1 MSSTTIDAAPGAA
14 GLPLP
19 GIDKPLAGGQLI
31 LAAMLLAAANF
42 IVVLDTTI
50 ANVSV
55 PNIAGGLGASS
66 SQGTLVITS
75 YAVAEAITV
84 PLTGWL
90 ANRFGSVR
98 VFITAMVMFGLC
110 SVLCGLA
117 PSLGSLVAFR
127 IFQGLSGGPLMP
139 LSQTLLLRIF
149 PKEKAA
155 AAVGLWGVTTLVA
168 PILGPILGG
177 KICDELSWPFIF
189 FINVPIALVCAYL
202 GWQLLKR
209 YETPSLKARIDAVGL
224 GLLVVWVSAMQ
235 IMLDEGKDLDWFAS
249 HEIVALAVV
258 AVIGFLAFLIWELT
272 ADEPVVD
279 LRVFRHRGFT
289 MSVVTI
295 CLAFGAFFGSTVLT
309 PLWLQNYMGYTA
321 TQAGIATAASG
332 VLAVL
337 AAPFAASLSEK
348 VDSRLLV
355 FLGVI
360 WLGLMTLLRTDA
372 TSDMTLWQI
381 SSLLLFQG
389 IGLPF
394 FFMPLTSLALS
405 SVDEPETASAAGLM
419 NFCRTVAGAFATS
432 LVQTAWE
439 NRSSHNHEELAGLV
453 DRGGDTMQALTA
465 SGLSPDQA
473 RGMIE
478 QLVQGQAVMLA
489 TNQVF
494 LWAGLAFILAATAIW
509 FAPKPTR
516 VADTTGAH

>member
-1 MSSTTIDAAPGAA
+1 MSSFTVDFALTG
-14 GLPLP
+14 G
-19 GIDKPLAGGQLI
+19 DKPLARGQLV
-31 LAAMLLAAANF
+31 LAAIVLAAANF
-42 IVVLDTTI
+42 VVVLDTTI

-90 ANRFGSVR
+90 ASRFGSVR

-117 PSLGSLVAFR
+117 LSLGSLVVFR
-127 IFQGLSGGPLMP
+127 VLQGLAGGPLMP

-155 AAVGLWGVTTLVA
+155 AAVGLWGVTALIA
-168 PILGPILGG
+168 PVLGPILGG
-177 KICDELSWPFIF
+177 KICDGLNWPFIF
-189 FINVPIALVCAYL
+189 FINVPIALGCACL

-209 YETPSLKARIDAVGL
+209 YETASFKTRTDAVGL
-224 GLLVVWVSAMQ
+224 GLLVVWVAAMQ
-235 IMLDEGKDLDWFAS
+235 IMLDEGKNLDWFAS
-249 HEIVALAVV
+249 HDIVILAVLAVV
-258 AVIGFLAFLIWELT
+258 GFLAFLIWELT

-289 MSVVTI
+289 MSVVTT
-295 CLAFGAFFGSTVLT
+295 CLGFGAFFGSTVL
-309 PLWLQNYMGYTA
+309 A
-321 TQAGIATAASG
+321 I
-332 VLAVL
+332 L
-337 AAPFAASLSEK
+337 AAPLAASLSGK
-348 VDSRLLV
+348 LDSRLLV

-389 IGLPF
+389 VGLPF

-405 SVDEPETASAAGLM
+405 SVDEAETASAAGLM

-439 NRSSHNHEELAGLV
+439 NRSRHNHEELAGLV
-453 DRGGDTMQALTA
+453 DRGGDTMQALSA
-465 SGLSPDQA
+465 NGFSLEQA

-478 QLVQGQAVMLA
+478 QMVQGQAVMVA
-489 TNQVF
+489 TNQIF
-494 LWAGLAFILAATAIW
+494 LWAGLAFILTATAIW

-516 VADTTGAH
+516 AADTTGAH